1 MDFDPRDYASR
12 DEDRSVCDRHR
23 EGRGSSHDGLDRD
36 ADPRLPD
43 TPTLAIATTTLAIS
57 AAVLAIADAGVTIAA
72 VERTTVVNCGVV
84 LRVDPMNSRTWFR
97 IDVVSRSSYVVRA

>member
-57 AAVLAIADAGVTIAA
+57 AAVLAIHGKRIPTSMV
-72 VERTTVVNCGVV
+72 
-84 LRVDPMNSRTWFR
+84 VDPRDEEPWPDRDRDRNPRDAFTR
-97 IDVVSRSSYVVRA
+97 DLNL